1 VKTLAI
7 SIALVSISP
16 ASVALEG
23 CSRKS
28 TTMKETTETSNEM
41 PIACRP
47 AALTADERERSRIL
61 RNEIAAAA
69 SKTVELPNGYSFL
82 LRGDPQVFRSA
93 AEWITLERRCCP
105 FLSFEIVWAQG
116 DATAPRLSLTGP
128 AGTKGFL
135 AAEMPELPSR
145 P

>member
-1 VKTLAI
+1 MW
-7 SIALVSISP
+7 IALASISP

-23 CSRKS
+23 CSRKT
-28 TTMKETTETSNEM
+28 TTMKETSETSNEM

-61 RNEIAAAA
+61 RNDIAAAT
-69 SKTVELPNGYSFL
+69 SKSVELPNGYSFQ
-82 LRGDPQVFRSA
+82 LRGDPHVFRSA

-105 FLSFEIVWAQG
+105 FLAFEIAWPQG
-116 DATAPRLSLTGP
+116 DATAPWLSLTSP
-128 AGTKGFL
+128 AGTKSFL
-135 AAEMPELPSR
+135 AAEMPELPSS